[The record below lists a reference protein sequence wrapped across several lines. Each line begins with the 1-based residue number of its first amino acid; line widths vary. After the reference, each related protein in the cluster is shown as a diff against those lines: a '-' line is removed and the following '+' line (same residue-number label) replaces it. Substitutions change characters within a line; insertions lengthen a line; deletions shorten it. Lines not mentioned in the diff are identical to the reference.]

1 MVYRMNSY
9 LVKSLRQ
16 AKRWIIAIIGFT
28 ILLMGIAMIV
38 LPGPAFVVIPAGLAI
53 LGTEFIWARNFLNKV
68 KDRLLKLKDGGIPET
83 K

>member
-1 MVYRMNSY
+1 MSSY

-16 AKRWIIAIIGFT
+16 AKRLIIAIIGLT
-28 ILLMGIAMIV
+28 ILIMGIAMIV

-53 LGTEFIWARNFLNKV
+53 LGTEFIWAKNLLNKV
-68 KDRLLKLKDGGIPET
+68 KDRLLKLKNSGIPET